1 MKRELYIVEEEI
13 MAVKLGNEELDDL
26 IKMYE
31 SRIKV
36 NNIRK
41 DVGMIEKN
49 CKEKVSSGCQTN

>member
-1 MKRELYIVEEEI
+1 

-36 NNIRK
+36 TDIKKN
-41 DVGMIEKN
+41 VGMIEKN